1 MFCFFKYWIFH
12 NKHTSLSS
20 TLSPFF
26 YTIPLFDI
34 SFICLSS
41 HTLLHVFLF
50 FLETEYSLIK
60 APPQFPHTLPL
71 FDISFFIHLLIHCHM
86 FVFLDTE
93 YPVLSNK
100 HLFPTSSTPSPFLT
114 INLLIHL
121 LLTSNL
127 HYFET
132 HKLINCHYYK
142 FITLNTGIIY

>member
-1 MFCFFKYWIFH
+1 
-12 NKHTSLSS
+12 
-20 TLSPFF
+20 
-26 YTIPLFDI
+26 
-34 SFICLSS
+34 
-41 HTLLHVFLF
+41 
-50 FLETEYSLIK
+50 
-60 APPQFPHTLPL
+60 
-71 FDISFFIHLLIHCHM
+71 M

-142 FITLNTGIIY
+142 FITLNTGIIIREYSVLHNQLFKACLYYYMYISVMKVIFEQIEIILRCSNVFVV